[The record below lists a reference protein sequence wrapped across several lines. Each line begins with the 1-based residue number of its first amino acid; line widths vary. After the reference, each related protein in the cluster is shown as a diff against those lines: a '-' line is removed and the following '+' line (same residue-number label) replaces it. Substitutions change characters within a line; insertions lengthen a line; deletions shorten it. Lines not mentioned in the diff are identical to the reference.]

1 MDQRSKLSTDTARR
15 QLIDPFG
22 RRISYLRVSVT
33 DRCNY
38 RCFYCMPPEGVE
50 WRQQRDLLTHEE
62 MARLIR
68 LFAELGVENVRLT
81 GGEPLV
87 RRNLIALIRLIGE
100 IPGIRD
106 LSMSTNAHLLE
117 RFAEEMR
124 EAGVSRVNI
133 SLDSL
138 KPEVFREITR
148 GGDLATVIRGI
159 DAALAVGMR
168 PVKLNMVVMK
178 GLNDGEIEAMVDFA
192 VARGADLR
200 FIETMPVGAAG
211 SEGVDYYYPAE
222 KILERIQ
229 THYGGELNP
238 TGTTR
243 GAGPARYYQVG
254 DGPVRIGVITAMS
267 RHFCETCNRVR
278 LTAKGDLVFC
288 LGKDDFV
295 PLRDLVRGGH
305 SDEALKAAL
314 LDAIARKPMKHDF
327 LEAGQAPRH
336 DMTSLG
342 G

>member
-1 MDQRSKLSTDTARR
+1 MDAAAAHRR
-15 QLIDPFG
+15 LIDPFG
-22 RRISYLRVSVT
+22 RWINYLRVSVT

-50 WRQQRDLLTHEE
+50 WRRQRELLTHEE

-68 LFAELGVENVRLT
+68 LFSELGVENVRLT

-87 RRNLIALIRLIGE
+87 RRNLMALVRMIGE
-100 IPGIRD
+100 MPGIRD
-106 LSMSTNAHLLE
+106 IAMSTNAHLLE

-124 EAGVSRVNI
+124 AAGVSRVNI
-133 SLDSL
+133 SLDSI
-138 KPEVFREITR
+138 KPEVFADITR

-159 DAALAVGMR
+159 DKALAIGLT

-178 GLNDGEIEAMVDFA
+178 GLNDGEIESMVDFA
-192 VARGADLR
+192 VERGADLR

-211 SEGVDYYYPAE
+211 GEGTDYYYPAE
-222 KILERIQ
+222 QILERIRRRF
-229 THYGGELNP
+229 GSELVAVS
-238 TGTTR
+238 TTR
-243 GAGPARYYQVG
+243 GAGPARYYRVG
-254 DGPVRIGVITAMS
+254 EGPVRIGVITAMS

-295 PLRDLVRGGH
+295 PLRDLVRGEEG
-305 SDEALKAAL
+305 DETLKEALIE
-314 LDAIARKPMKHDF
+314 AIARKPMQHDF
-327 LEAGQAPRH
+327 NAAGGAPLH

>member
-1 MDQRSKLSTDTARR
+1 MDTTTSEPR

-22 RRISYLRVSVT
+22 RRINYLRVSVT

-50 WRQQRDLLTHEE
+50 WRRQRDILSHEE

-68 LFAELGVENVRLT
+68 IFVEMGVENVRLT

-87 RRNLIALIRLIGE
+87 RRNLMALVRMIGT

-106 LSMSTNAHLLE
+106 ISMSTNAHLLE

-124 EAGVSRVNI
+124 TAGVSRVNI

-138 KPEVFREITR
+138 KPELFKEITR
-148 GGDLATVIRGI
+148 GGDLAAVIRGI
-159 DAALAVGMR
+159 DTALAVGLT

-192 VARGADLR
+192 VERGADLR

-211 SEGVDYYYPAE
+211 SEGVDYYYPADQ
-222 KILERIQ
+222 ILERIRARF
-229 THYGGELNP
+229 GADLVP
-238 TGTTR
+238 VGTTK

-295 PLRDLVRGGH
+295 PLRDLVRSEA
-305 SDEALKAAL
+305 SDDELKDALI
-314 LDAIARKPMKHDF
+314 DAIARKPMKHDF
-327 LEAGQAPRH
+327 LEEGQAPLH

>member
-1 MDQRSKLSTDTARR
+1 MMTSDAQASTR

-22 RRISYLRVSVT
+22 RRIDYLRVSVT

-38 RCFYCMPPEGVE
+38 RCFYCMPPEGLE
-50 WRQQRDLLTHEE
+50 WRQQRDILSHEE

-68 LFAELGVENVRLT
+68 IFVEMGVKNVRLT

-87 RRNLIALIRLIGE
+87 RRNLMALVRMIGE
-100 IPGIRD
+100 IPEVCD
-106 LSMSTNAHLLE
+106 LSMSTNAHLLG
-117 RFAEEMR
+117 RFAAEMK

-138 KPEVFREITR
+138 DPKVFSEITR
-148 GGDLATVIRGI
+148 GGDLAAVIRGI
-159 DAALAVGMR
+159 DTALAVGLT

-178 GLNDGEIEAMVDFA
+178 GLNDGEIEAMVEFA

-211 SEGVDYYYPAE
+211 GEGVDYYYPADQ
-222 KILERIQ
+222 ILERVRARF
-229 THYGGELNP
+229 GGDLVP
-238 TGTTR
+238 VGTTR

-254 DGPVRIGVITAMS
+254 NGSVRIGAITAMS

-278 LTAKGDLVFC
+278 LTARGDLVFC

-295 PLRDLVRGGH
+295 PLRDELRGGL
-305 SDEALKAAL
+305 SDEALKEVL
-314 LDAIARKPMKHDF
+314 IGAIARKPMKHDF
-327 LEAGQAPRH
+327 LEAGQAPLH